1 MQRTSLA
8 DMMIND
14 CYASNAMFGSDPKKL
29 DMANLVANGAAAG
42 AAPKYLVTAFK
53 AFLLIIYDLN

>member
-42 AAPKYLVTAFK
+42 AAPKYLVKAFK
-53 AFLLIIYDLN
+53 AFL